1 MKCVNVISTKNTMQP
16 GFPIFLK
23 MEITQKWNYTIFFM
37 EIEAHKIEG
46 QVSSG
51 LSLLIV
57 DETSFYVPFM
67 IIFGKRA

>member
-1 MKCVNVISTKNTMQP
+1 MKCVNAISTKNTMQP
-16 GFPIFLK
+16 GLTIFLK

-37 EIEAHKIEG
+37 EIEAHKIEDK
-46 QVSSG
+46 VSSG

-67 IIFGKRA
+67 IIVGKRA

>member
-1 MKCVNVISTKNTMQP
+1 MD
-16 GFPIFLK
+16 
-23 MEITQKWNYTIFFM
+23 
-37 EIEAHKIEG
+37 IEAHKIEDK
-46 QVSSG
+46 VSSG